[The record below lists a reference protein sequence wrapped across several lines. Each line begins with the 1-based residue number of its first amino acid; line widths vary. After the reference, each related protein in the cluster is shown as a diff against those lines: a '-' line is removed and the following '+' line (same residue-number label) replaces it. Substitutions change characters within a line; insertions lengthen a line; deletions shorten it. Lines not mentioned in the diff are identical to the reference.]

1 MDDLNSGRLLRLL
14 PNYTEEL
21 QQLHAVYA
29 SRRYLTPKVRS
40 FIDFLLEELAVP
52 GK

>member
-1 MDDLNSGRLLRLL
+1 MDDMQQGRLLRLL
-14 PNYTEEL
+14 PNYTEEQ

-40 FIDFLLEELAVP
+40 FIDFLLEELTEA

>member
-1 MDDLNSGRLLRLL
+1 
-14 PNYTEEL
+14 EL

-40 FIDFLLEELAVP
+40 FIDFLLEELAEP
-52 GK
+52 AK